1 MLHGT
6 IYEGK
11 KPKTKKKN
19 KKQNKTKQKKEKK
32 NGHYFTLFIKKNHG
46 TTSIHRNLGSVST
59 LTK

>member
-1 MLHGT
+1 MK
-6 IYEGK
+6 GK
-11 KPKTKKKN
+11 NRKTKKTKKKQN
-19 KKQNKTKQKKEKK
+19 KKTKQNKTKQKKEKK